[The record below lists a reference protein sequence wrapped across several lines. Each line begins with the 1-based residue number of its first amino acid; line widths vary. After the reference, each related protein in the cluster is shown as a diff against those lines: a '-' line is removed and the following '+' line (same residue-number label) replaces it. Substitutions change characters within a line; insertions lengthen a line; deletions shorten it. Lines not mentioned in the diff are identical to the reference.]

1 VLQQQQMISGR
12 SEGERADGEK
22 RQLNCAAAAAVA
34 VVVRF
39 DDGIPETN
47 QQQIVYNTQLK

>member
-1 VLQQQQMISGR
+1 VAEARVNEQMVR
-12 SEGERADGEK
+12 NA
-22 RQLNCAAAAAVA
+22 NCAAA

-47 QQQIVYNTQLK
+47 QQQIAYNTQLK